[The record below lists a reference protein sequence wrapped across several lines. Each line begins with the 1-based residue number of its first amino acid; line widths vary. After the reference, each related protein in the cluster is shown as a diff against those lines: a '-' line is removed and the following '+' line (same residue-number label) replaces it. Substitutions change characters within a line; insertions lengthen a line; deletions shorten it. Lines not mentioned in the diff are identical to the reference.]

1 MAAKHTIIQSVTPTC
16 GLYSDHFFC
25 QYRQCGQTTAAA
37 LIVSAQCGQTLVC
50 SFSAIKLHVAF
61 FHGCNTAG
69 SKLGAGGGSSG
80 SKYQSARYNN
90 TPGNAALKSV
100 PKTQTTRSFDDGTSK
115 CFANPPQTPA
125 IWWSSCE
132 RQSFIFVI
140 QLFHRHLLANRK
152 RQRAGALQDADARF
166 ENPE

>member
-1 MAAKHTIIQSVTPTC
+1 MQSPAHLIC
-16 GLYSDHFFC
+16 G
-25 QYRQCGQTTAAA
+25 
-37 LIVSAQCGQTLVC
+37 SASLRL
-50 SFSAIKLHVAF
+50 SFKFVFHVAF

-80 SKYQSARYNN
+80 SKYQSARYKKM
-90 TPGNAALKSV
+90 PGNATLKSV
-100 PKTQTTRSFDDGTSK
+100 PKTQTTRSFDDGSSK

-132 RQSFIFVI
+132 RQSFIVVI

-166 ENPE
+166 ASHGQTLRVLDCGGPPPLFPGHAAIVA